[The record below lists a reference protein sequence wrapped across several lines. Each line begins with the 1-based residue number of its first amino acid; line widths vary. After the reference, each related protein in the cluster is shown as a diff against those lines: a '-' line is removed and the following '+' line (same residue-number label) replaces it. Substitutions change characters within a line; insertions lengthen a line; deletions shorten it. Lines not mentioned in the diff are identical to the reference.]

1 MKILILS
8 CKTGGGHDA
17 AGHAIAE
24 QLTQLGEEAYLFD
37 HLLLAGGKVS
47 DTVGK
52 SYVRLVQ
59 KAPLLFGAIYK
70 LGSVVSRIVRKSPV
84 YYTNGLIAPYLNQ
97 YLQDNQFDAIIMPH
111 LFPAETITYMKRKGM
126 KLPLTIAVATDYT
139 AIPFWSETE
148 CDYYV
153 IPSDDLAK
161 EFCTGKIRRRQL
173 LAYGIPVSPAFSAQ
187 ITKEDARRKLSIC
200 HKERIYLVVGGS
212 MGAGQLLTLVDML
225 SASKKKKEHI
235 LVICGSNQKIKKK
248 LQKRFEGE
256 DTITILGHTDQMP
269 FYLKSCDILYTKP
282 GGLTS
287 TEAAVAEIPLVHTAP
302 IPGCESI
309 NRQYFRKRGISVSA
323 PSAPGQIAAGLRL
336 LEHPE
341 QVEKMKENQRRYI
354 PKDAAYQICKFV
366 REHADSQ
373 CNV

>member
-1 MKILILS
+1 MKVLILS

-24 QLTQLGEEAYLFD
+24 QLTALGEEAYFFD

-52 SYVRLVQ
+52 SYVKLVQ
-59 KAPLLFGAIYK
+59 KAPLLFGVLYK
-70 LGSVVSRIVRKSPV
+70 LGSIVSRIVRKSPV

-161 EFCTGKIRRRQL
+161 EFCTRKIKEKQL
-173 LAYGIPVSPAFSAQ
+173 LPFGIPVSPAFSAQ
-187 ITKEDARRKLSIC
+187 ITKAEARKQLSIN
-200 HKERIYLVVGGS
+200 HDERIYLVVGGS

-235 LVICGSNQKIKKK
+235 LVICGSNQKIKRK

-269 FYLKSCDILYTKP
+269 LYLKSCDILYTKP

-302 IPGCESI
+302 IPGCESM
-309 NRQYFRKRGISVSA
+309 NRRYFRKHGMSVSA
-323 PSAPGQIAAGLRL
+323 SGAPGQIAAGLRL
-336 LEHPE
+336 LEHPK

-354 PKDAAYQICKFV
+354 PKDAAYQICEFV
-366 REHADSQ
+366 KRHVDS
-373 CNV
+373 